1 MWSLDYIISIITYY
15 SLILLLFKWTFA
27 LFRHYLFISFYYV
40 LIIVSKSCLERA
52 FVTLK
57 RIIVLR
63 TLRACALIWC
73 VCGARGDKI
82 LRTNGG
88 EEFVVFQR
96 ERDRVCYA
104 PDPTSC
110 QLLLLVV

>member
-15 SLILLLFKWTFA
+15 SSFVIISLFHSIMYF
-27 LFRHYLFISFYYV
+27 
-40 LIIVSKSCLERA
+40 IVSKSCLERA

-82 LRTNGG
+82 LRTN
-88 EEFVVFQR
+88 EEKSLWYFR
-96 ERDRVCYA
+96 ERETECVVH
-104 PDPTSC
+104 PTPHH
-110 QLLLLVV
+110 VNYYY